1 MKVKIFDS
9 LKVLVK
15 KESEISLTKKESKN
29 P

>member
-15 KESEISLTKKESKN
+15 KESEISLRKNESKN